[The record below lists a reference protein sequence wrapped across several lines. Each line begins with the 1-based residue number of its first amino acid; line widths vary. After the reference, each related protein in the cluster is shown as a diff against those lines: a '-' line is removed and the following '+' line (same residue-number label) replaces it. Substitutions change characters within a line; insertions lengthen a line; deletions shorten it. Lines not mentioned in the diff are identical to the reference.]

1 MGVTWKTV
9 SRSSLGWRTGISSVD
24 QALLSAMG
32 FLISILLIR
41 TVSKEEYGYYSIA
54 VPVSLLLV
62 SLQNGIVNA
71 PLTVLLASKKGA
83 ERREYVSS
91 LCFGQ
96 FLVVLPAVGAGLIA
110 FAIFRIPGL
119 GATVNAIAA
128 ALCASA
134 GSLLYREFLRSYL
147 FAEEDS
153 LAVLRMDAL
162 YVVLSVCGLSILY
175 LYSGIRIDT
184 VFLLLGASAL
194 LASLPFGRGR
204 GWSFPPRSV
213 SKSYRENWKFGKW
226 ALLGVCV
233 THAQSYSCLYLLGIL
248 SGSVAVADMSAARL
262 LLMPVMLIQVGWGR
276 IAIPHGSRLREC
288 GQNRLF
294 FMQQVRTSILVLL
307 CITLY
312 VILLMLFSDL
322 LRVFLFSDK
331 YADSLRYVLAW
342 GVICA
347 MGFLAVNA
355 GYGLQVMMKFD
366 VITKWSFMVMLVT
379 VGSSYFFIRAYGI
392 AGGFA
397 AMILGE
403 TLAAIV
409 LWYCFAMS
417 VFPGGRD
424 AEPKKT
430 EDDSTMKLAEK
441 DAVVRLDD

>member
-1 MGVTWKTV
+1 
-9 SRSSLGWRTGISSVD
+9 
-24 QALLSAMG
+24 MG

-54 VPVSLLLV
+54 LPVSLLLV
-62 SLQNGIVNA
+62 ALQNGIVNA
-71 PLTVLLASKKGA
+71 PLTVLLASKKGD

-91 LCFGQ
+91 LFFGQ
-96 FLVVLPAVGAGLIA
+96 FLLVLPVVGVGLIA
-110 FAIFRIPGL
+110 FAVFRFPGL
-119 GATVNAIAA
+119 DATVNAIAA

-175 LYSGIRIDT
+175 LLSGIRIDT

-194 LASLPFGRGR
+194 LAALPFGRGR
-204 GWSFPPRSV
+204 GWTYPPRSV

-262 LLMPVMLIQVGWGR
+262 LLMPMMLIQVGWGR
-276 IAIPHGSRLREC
+276 IVVPHGSRLREG

-312 VILLMLFSDL
+312 VTLLMLFSDVL
-322 LRVFLFSDK
+322 GTFILSDK
-331 YADSLRYVLAW
+331 YSNSLRYILAW

-347 MGFLAVNA
+347 VGFLSVNA
-355 GYGLQVMMKFD
+355 NYGLQAMMKFD
-366 VITKWSFMVMLVT
+366 VITKWSFIVMPIT
-379 VGSSYFFIRAYGI
+379 VGSSYFLILAYGI
-392 AGGFA
+392 AGGLA

-403 TLAAIV
+403 TLLGIG
-409 LWYCFAMS
+409 LWYCFART
-417 VFPGGRD
+417 VFRRGRGP
-424 AEPKKT
+424 ETMKT
-430 EDDSTMKLAEK
+430 EETLTIKLAGK
-441 DAVVRLDD
+441 GPVVRLDD

>member
-1 MGVTWKTV
+1 MGLTRKTV
-9 SRSSLGWRTGISSVD
+9 PRLSLGWRTGIASAD

-54 VPVSLLLV
+54 LPVSLLLV
-62 SLQNGIVNA
+62 ALQNGIVNA

-96 FLVVLPAVGAGLIA
+96 FLVVLPTVGVGLIA
-110 FAIFRIPGL
+110 FEIFRFPGL

-134 GSLLYREFLRSYL
+134 GSLLYREFLRSFL

-162 YVVLSVCGLSILY
+162 YVALSACGLSILY
-175 LYSGIRIDT
+175 LISGIRVDT

-194 LASLPFGRGR
+194 LAALPFGRGR

-226 ALLGVCV
+226 SLLGVCV
-233 THAQSYSCLYLLGIL
+233 THVQSYSCIYLLGIF
-248 SGSVAVADMSAARL
+248 SGSVAVADLSAARL
-262 LLMPVMLIQVGWGR
+262 LLMPMMLIQAGWGR
-276 IAIPHGSRLREC
+276 IAIPHGSRLRED

-312 VILLMLFSDL
+312 AILLMLCSDL
-322 LRVFLFSDK
+322 LGDFLFSGK
-331 YADSLRYVLAW
+331 YANSFRYVLAW

-347 MGFLAVNA
+347 IGFLSVNA
-355 GYGLQVMMKFD
+355 NYGLQAMMKFD
-366 VITKWSFMVMLVT
+366 VITKWSFIVMLVT
-379 VGSSYFFIRAYGI
+379 VGSSYFFIRSYGI
-392 AGGFA
+392 AGGLA
-397 AMILGE
+397 AMIIGE
-403 TLAAIV
+403 TLMAIV
-409 LWYCFAMS
+409 LWYCFART
-417 VFPGGRD
+417 VFTVGRSD
-424 AEPKKT
+424 G
-430 EDDSTMKLAEK
+430 
-441 DAVVRLDD
+441 